1 MSGDCEMAHIPCI
14 DESVPLADN
23 GAITG
28 AKVSKGFQEYVV
40 VSKRLADSAR
50 QLRDN
55 MGSKEA
61 REFQLDELLAL
72 TRAPPITAT
81 LGFDS
86 VRGTEAAGSMPEDPE
101 ASLAQAL
108 LDLQTANVLA
118 AAEYATREPGSPT
131 GPLDQATAQI
141 ARTRADLLET
151 TALIQRFE
159 ASRSRSESLEQARAT
174 FRHDASEL
182 LDEIVRETGKTL
194 ASAGEAFREMVPE
207 DVSKALDRLGEQVPW
222 LQEGGRFVRK
232 AIELVERAF
241 ESLVGL
247 FGPETLARV
256 KEELKRRWDA
266 ITGSDLPLTLLGAV
280 LGADSVKAAIAQRLS
295 AVSREPASIDAV
307 REQLEPVAKRFN
319 GQIKLVRGLIGAA
332 GMLLGAASIFHLA
345 APPFIYALLAALV
358 LLLAAGFILGLNY
371 VGERRLLAWDQGV
384 RQVVDTIAA

>member
-1 MSGDCEMAHIPCI
+1 MS
-14 DESVPLADN
+14 
-23 GAITG
+23 TG
-28 AKVSKGFQEYVV
+28 IQEYVAL
-40 VSKRLADSAR
+40 SKRLADSAR
-50 QLRDN
+50 QLRDSL
-55 MGSKEA
+55 GSEEA
-61 REFQLDELLAL
+61 REFQLEDLLAL

-86 VRGTEAAGSMPEDPE
+86 VRGTEAAGSTPEDPE

-118 AAEYATREPGSPT
+118 AAEYATREPGSPA

-159 ASRSRSESLEQARAT
+159 ATRSRSESLEQARAT

-182 LDEIVRETGKTL
+182 LDEIVRETSKTL
-194 ASAGEAFREMVPE
+194 ASAGEALRKMVPE
-207 DVSKALDRLGEQVPW
+207 DVRKALDRLGEQLPW

-232 AIELVERAF
+232 AIELVKRAF
-241 ESLVGL
+241 DSVVGL

-256 KEELKRRWDA
+256 KEELKKRWDA
-266 ITGSDLPLTLLGAV
+266 ITGSDLPLTLLGAT
-280 LGADSVKAAIAQRLS
+280 LGADSVKSAIAQRLL
-295 AVSREPASIDAV
+295 AVSLEPASVDAV
-307 REQLEPVAKRFN
+307 RDQLEPVAQRFT
-319 GQIKLVRGLIGAA
+319 GKIKLVQGLIGAA
-332 GMLLGAASIFHLA
+332 GILLGAASIFHLA
-345 APPFIYALLAALV
+345 APPFTYALLAALV

-371 VGERRLLAWDQGV
+371 VGERRLLAWDRGV

>member
-1 MSGDCEMAHIPCI
+1 VS
-14 DESVPLADN
+14 N
-23 GAITG
+23 GI
-28 AKVSKGFQEYVV
+28 QEYVAL
-40 VSKRLADSAR
+40 SKRLADSAR
-50 QLRDN
+50 QLRDSL
-55 MGSKEA
+55 GSEEA
-61 REFQLDELLAL
+61 REFQLDDLLAL

-81 LGFDS
+81 LAFDS
-86 VRGTEAAGSMPEDPE
+86 VRGTEAAGSTPEDPE

-118 AAEYATREPGSPT
+118 AADYATREPGSPA

-174 FRHDASEL
+174 FQHDASEL

-194 ASAGEAFREMVPE
+194 ASAGEALRKMVPE

-232 AIELVERAF
+232 AIELVER
-241 ESLVGL
+241 
-247 FGPETLARV
+247 GPETLARV
-256 KEELKRRWDA
+256 KEELKKRWDA
-266 ITGSDLPLTLLGAV
+266 ITGSDLPLTLLGSV

-295 AVSREPASIDAV
+295 AVSHEPASVDAV
-307 REQLEPVAKRFN
+307 RDQLEPIAKRFT
-319 GQIKLVRGLIGAA
+319 GKIKLVQGLIGAA
-332 GMLLGAASIFHLA
+332 GVLLGAASIFHLA
-345 APPFIYALLAALV
+345 APPFTYALLAALV

-371 VGERRLLAWDQGV
+371 VGERRQLAWDRGV